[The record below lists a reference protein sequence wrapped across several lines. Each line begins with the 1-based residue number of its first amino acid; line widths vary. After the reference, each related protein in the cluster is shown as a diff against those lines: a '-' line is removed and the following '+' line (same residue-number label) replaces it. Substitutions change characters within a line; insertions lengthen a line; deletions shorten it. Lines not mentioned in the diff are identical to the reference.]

1 MQKVD
6 PNKKQKKPVW
16 KPIAIAG
23 ACVLCFALGAG
34 VPYVLQKTS
43 TDSSSELSKFEEAY
57 GILKDGWYYGKDI
70 EDLDERLIEQALMGM
85 TTLSE
90 DRHTNYF
97 DLENAKAFSQ
107 SLAGSNVGIGVSF
120 YPGADGQMVVK
131 QVYINSTADRAGLQ
145 PGDEIIKVG
154 DLQAGT
160 TGTDELVNYIKS
172 MDGKQISIQVKRGD
186 ETLDLN
192 VTPGNFDST
201 VSAQMLEDGVG
212 YIDLSSFSA
221 DSGKDFTE
229 AIGRMQ
235 RDGAKNLILDL
246 RNNTGGYLSAAREI
260 ASSFLPDNTVIFKEQ
275 TKDGQVKE
283 LKTDDNYAQ
292 VDFDHIYILQNKN
305 TASASEVLIGAL
317 KDNIPDKVTT
327 IGTNSYGKG
336 TEQVTVPFDDGTSLK
351 YTVAEWLTPNGT
363 SINKVGFQ
371 PDVEVTLD
379 EVSTVTYTGT
389 REGEELRIEPDS
401 VNPNAAVVQ
410 VYLRFLGYPAERSD
424 EYFSAASSE
433 ALKQFQSDNG
443 LEPTGIVDQT
453 TFDRLLE
460 AVGSRLSS
468 EGIDQDEE
476 LSTALSIIR
485 NGGQLPQ
492 NDQEQPAEQP
502 SEPVDEEVS
511 VEDGQAETI
520 DETFVE

>member
-1 MQKVD
+1 MSLM
-6 PNKKQKKPVW
+6 
-16 KPIAIAG
+16 I
-23 ACVLCFALGAG
+23 
-34 VPYVLQKTS
+34 
-43 TDSSSELSKFEEAY
+43 LS
-57 GILKDGWYYGKDI
+57 LKN
-70 EDLDERLIEQALMGM
+70 E
-85 TTLSE
+85 
-90 DRHTNYF
+90 
-97 DLENAKAFSQ
+97 
-107 SLAGSNVGIGVSF
+107 
-120 YPGADGQMVVK
+120 
-131 QVYINSTADRAGLQ
+131 
-145 PGDEIIKVG
+145 
-154 DLQAGT
+154 
-160 TGTDELVNYIKS
+160 
-172 MDGKQISIQVKRGD
+172 
-186 ETLDLN
+186 
-192 VTPGNFDST
+192 
-201 VSAQMLEDGVG
+201 
-212 YIDLSSFSA
+212 
-221 DSGKDFTE
+221 
-229 AIGRMQ
+229 
-235 RDGAKNLILDL
+235 NLILDL

-401 VNPNAAVVQ
+401 VNPNAAAVQ